1 MQITDKN
8 AVTEGLANITL
19 ESLKLSEA
27 VIKLVERALADGSL
41 NSSGI
46 LKMLLQKVG
55 YLDVQSIKSGFL
67 KSLTIIC

>member
-41 NSSGI
+41 NSSDI
-46 LKMLLQKVG
+46 LKMLRG
-55 YLDVQSIKSGFL
+55 
-67 KSLTIIC
+67 